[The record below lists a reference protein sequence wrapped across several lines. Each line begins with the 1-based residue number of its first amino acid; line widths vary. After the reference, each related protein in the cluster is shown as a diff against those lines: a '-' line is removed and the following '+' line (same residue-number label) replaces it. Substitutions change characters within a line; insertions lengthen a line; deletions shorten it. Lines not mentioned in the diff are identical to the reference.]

1 VRLRRFIALRREKSL
16 RFSISVGLLGA
27 LGVGLTAGATSMR
40 AQQAVTPS
48 HKFEVVSIK
57 PNRSGA
63 IPSGFRVTPGGRVE
77 WTNTT
82 LRALVRMGYQ
92 RFGFDPREVV
102 GGLPWI
108 DSDRFDV
115 IATAEHPPETRP
127 DGFPEELLAMIRAL
141 VEDHFKVTVHNER
154 RDASIYALVLA
165 RPGKQIGSALRS
177 VPDACVGAMKA
188 MADKTPPKGSPPCS
202 FASAGGKLIGTG
214 VTMTMIAN
222 VLSGYVGRLVEN
234 RTELAGS
241 FDFELTFDPS
251 SAPTAPPSAQFGPA
265 QRDDATPALFTALQE
280 QLALKLESTRGS
292 VDVLI
297 VDSAQPPTE
306 N

>member
-1 VRLRRFIALRREKSL
+1 MSQRHFLI
-16 RFSISVGLLGA
+16 VGLLGA
-27 LGVGLTAGATSMR
+27 LGVSLAAGATSAR
-40 AQQAVTPS
+40 AQQASTPS
-48 HKFEVVSIK
+48 HFEVVSIK

-63 IPSGFRVTPGGRVE
+63 VPSGFRVTPGGRVE

-82 LRALVRMGYQ
+82 LRALIRMGYQ

-102 GGLPWI
+102 GGAAWI
-108 DSDRFDV
+108 DADRFDV
-115 IATAEHPPETRP
+115 IATAERPPQTRA

-141 VEDHFKVTVHNER
+141 LEDHFKVQVHNDR
-154 RDASIYALVLA
+154 RDAAIYSLVLA
-165 RPGKQIGSALRS
+165 RPGQPIGSALRS
-177 VPDACVGAMKA
+177 VPDACVDAMKV
-188 MADKTPPKGSPPCS
+188 MADKTPPKGPPPCS
-202 FASAGGKLIGTG
+202 FGSAGGKLIGTG

-222 VLSGYVGRLVEN
+222 VLSSYVGRLVEN

-265 QRDDATPALFTALQE
+265 QRDDAAPALFTALQE
-280 QLALKLESTRGS
+280 QLALKLDSTRGS
-292 VDVLI
+292 VDVLV
-297 VDSAQPPTE
+297 VDAAQPPTE

>member
-1 VRLRRFIALRREKSL
+1 MAR
-16 RFSISVGLLGA
+16 RFSITVGLLWA
-27 LGVGLTAGATSMR
+27 LGVGLTAGATSTR

-48 HKFEVVSIK
+48 HRFEVVSIK
-57 PNRSGA
+57 PNRSGDV
-63 IPSGFRVTPGGRVE
+63 PSGFRVTPGGRVE

-82 LRALVRMGYQ
+82 LRALLRIGYQ

-102 GGLPWI
+102 GGPAWI

-127 DGFPEELLAMIRAL
+127 DGFPEELIAMIRAL
-141 VEDHFKVTVHNER
+141 LEDHFKVRVHNER
-154 RDASIYALVLA
+154 RDAAIYALVLA
-165 RPGKQIGSALRS
+165 RPDKEIGSALRS

-188 MADKTPPKGSPPCS
+188 MADKTPKGPPPCS
-202 FASAGGKLIGTG
+202 FGSAGGKLIGTG

-222 VLSGYVGRLVEN
+222 VLSGYVGRLIEN
-234 RTELAGS
+234 RTDLAGS

-251 SAPTAPPSAQFGPA
+251 SAPTAPPSAQFGAA
-265 QRDDATPALFTALQE
+265 QRDDAAPALFTALQE
-280 QLALKLESTRGS
+280 QLALKLDSTRGS
-292 VDVLI
+292 VDVLV
-297 VDSAQPPTE
+297 VDAAQPPVE